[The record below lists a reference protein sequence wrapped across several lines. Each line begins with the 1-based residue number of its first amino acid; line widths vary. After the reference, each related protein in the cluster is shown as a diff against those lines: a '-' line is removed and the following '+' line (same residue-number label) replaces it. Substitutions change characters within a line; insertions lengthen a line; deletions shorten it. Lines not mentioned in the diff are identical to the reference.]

1 MRYYYRTYDP
11 FDAVEGMIN
20 DLFGTLNDGR
30 RFPPVD
36 VYETDGAY
44 VIEMEVAGYEPDKVR
59 MHVDKHVLHVEAD
72 EVKGD
77 GRWYTKEIRTPAF
90 HRSFSLPENAGKLG
104 FFAQIKDAR
113 FKQQVRPGDVL
124 ELEAR
129 VTRTRGAFAFLDAEA
144 RIDGNDTATDELT
157 LALGSGVGVR

>member
-44 VIEMEVAGYEPDKVR
+44 VIEMEVAGYEPEKVR

-90 HRSFSLPENAGKLG
+90 HRSFSLPESADEG
-104 FFAQIKDAR
+104 AIKASN
-113 FKQQVRPGDVL
+113 KNGIL
-124 ELEAR
+124 T
-129 VTRTRGAFAFLDAEA
+129 VTVPKKAESQPR
-144 RIDGNDTATDELT
+144 RIEVTIE
-157 LALGSGVGVR
+157 